1 MISLDR
7 ESWWVLDVTLLKQ
20 FIALLV
26 VASLLAFGAY
36 LFYFVKT
43 HRGYDVPSSG
53 MEPTILK
60 DERIVVDAYA
70 YDSAEPRRGDVVI
83 IQHKPENLFM
93 VKRVVAIGGDT
104 IEAHHAHVLL
114 NGQELDEPYIQHV
127 NKIAVVRFMNDF
139 GPVKVGPRRL
149 FVMGDNRDIA
159 YDSRQPE
166 FGLVPTSE
174 LRGKLLTI
182 GFSGTLSRI
191 GKEVH

>member
-1 MISLDR
+1 MR
-7 ESWWVLDVTLLKQ
+7 VLDVTLLKR

-26 VASLLAFGAY
+26 VAALLAFGTY
-36 LFYFVKT
+36 LFYFAKT
-43 HRGYDVPSSG
+43 HRGYQVPSSG

-60 DERIVVDAYA
+60 DERIVVDAHA
-70 YDSAEPRRGDVVI
+70 YDGAEPRRGDVVI

-93 VKRVVAIGGDT
+93 VKRLIAIGGDT
-104 IEAHHAHVLL
+104 IEAHQAHVFL

-127 NKIAVVRFMNDF
+127 YRNTGTRFMNDF
-139 GPVKVGPRRL
+139 GPVKIGPGQL

-166 FGLVPTSE
+166 FGLVPRSE
-174 LRGKLLTI
+174 LRGKVLTI
-182 GFSGTLSRI
+182 GFSHTLSRI